1 MAVPVYDV
9 QWTHDG
15 TTVVVSFR
23 GANALTYYRL
33 TTSGATLVQGRTR
46 GSQSM
51 TAQVAVGATVEFEY
65 FDNGWKFVSRFVNP
79 GDAAGAD
86 VLGALAGGTRR
97 QGKMFVDTMRD
108 ARYVSMGA
116 NGIFGTTARG
126 LADAPQPRLSALV
139 QQQIV
144 EMSLDGLVSV
154 VKVKHKSVGVLLTG
168 AGERQPDRTLYRI
181 AGEFATPGGCV
192 LQAFLAMAP
201 AAPTAAAA
209 GQVVALPIWLQQS
222 VGGLLSLNEL
232 VSLAPPGVVASVN
245 YTNRALVVGI
255 AVVNY
260 TGATV
265 NAEVVGQFSVQR
277 LIGPSPRTIDRR
289 LV

>member
-1 MAVPVYDV
+1 
-9 QWTHDG
+9 
-15 TTVVVSFR
+15 
-23 GANALTYYRL
+23 
-33 TTSGATLVQGRTR
+33 
-46 GSQSM
+46 
-51 TAQVAVGATVEFEY
+51 
-65 FDNGWKFVSRFVNP
+65 
-79 GDAAGAD
+79 
-86 VLGALAGGTRR
+86 
-97 QGKMFVDTMRD
+97 MFVDTMRD

-209 GQVVALPIWLQQS
+209 GRWSLCRSGFNSRSAACCRSMSWCRWRLQ
-222 VGGLLSLNEL
+222 
-232 VSLAPPGVVASVN
+232 AWW
-245 YTNRALVVGI
+245 
-255 AVVNY
+255 
-260 TGATV
+260 
-265 NAEVVGQFSVQR
+265 
-277 LIGPSPRTIDRR
+277 PR
-289 LV
+289 